1 MSVCYL
7 SAPYCY
13 PFPFRVTKPSFLSS
27 GYDCLH
33 PYHLEAKSNALGRLS
48 YQDLCNSWLPQ
59 SHSLVPSAFYFSM
72 CLGEHICSQKL
83 FCALDWKISH
93 KHHEINMAPTFSQ
106 WPYSIYLALSATA
119 LFDYLKL
126 SAGMI
131 QWLEA
136 QDHLLTYSN
145 LFPRSSS
152 LFPVPDRSA
161 CALTLAKIASVSA
174 PHKCNT
180 GFRQATVKFLASK
193 HAQVSRSWKIVSKQV
208 EKGDGVCPG
217 TLHPRMC
224 IQITR
229 EPCYNAHSDSVGLSQ
244 DLDFYTN
251 KLPGDTDSDGPRAI
265 LSNKEDH
272 WSGCW
277 WPSTVELLKAFLI
290 QQIKNNSHFKTFKVF
305 LYLSW
310 GAHCF
315 SWVIIPLL

>member
-1 MSVCYL
+1 MWPFQLLDKECELL
-7 SAPYCY
+7 SSTTDSCLY
-13 PFPFRVTKPSFLSS
+13 VTFQLLIATLSHSGSQNHLFTSS

-136 QDHLLTYSN
+136 QDHLLC
-145 LFPRSSS
+145 L
-152 LFPVPDRSA
+152 
-161 CALTLAKIASVSA
+161 
-174 PHKCNT
+174 
-180 GFRQATVKFLASK
+180 Q
-193 HAQVSRSWKIVSKQV
+193 
-208 EKGDGVCPG
+208 
-217 TLHPRMC
+217 
-224 IQITR
+224 
-229 EPCYNAHSDSVGLSQ
+229 
-244 DLDFYTN
+244 
-251 KLPGDTDSDGPRAI
+251 
-265 LSNKEDH
+265 
-272 WSGCW
+272 
-277 WPSTVELLKAFLI
+277 
-290 QQIKNNSHFKTFKVF
+290 
-305 LYLSW
+305 
-310 GAHCF
+310 
-315 SWVIIPLL
+315 